1 MLVVLIQFLICL
13 VAAIV
18 QSFWASFYAADTW
31 YLSLSTDGGSATS
44 EFFITFGTWFVN
56 MMNLVPISLI
66 VTLEM
71 VKFIQ
76 AYFINQDVSILDEER
91 DIETKVQSSNLN
103 EELGMVH
110 NIFSDKTGT
119 LTQNIMEFKKF
130 SAGNVSY
137 GVDDPAAIAYDPGVT
152 NVNF

>member
-1 MLVVLIQFLICL
+1 MFTGHETKIMMNSSKAEYKQSKLEIATEKYLLLVVLIQFLICL

-76 AYFINQDVSILDEER
+76 AYFINQDVTILDEER

-119 LTQNIMEFKKF
+119 LT
-130 SAGNVSY
+130 
-137 GVDDPAAIAYDPGVT
+137 
-152 NVNF
+152 